1 MLHAAT
7 LILPPVTHHPQAST
21 IMSAATLEQATAH
34 AASRQAED
42 SPRPHLVVCPSTL
55 VPHWGHEIAKFVE
68 PHVLHPLLIQGPP
81 QQRAALQQQLAR
93 QQAQQGSTQGRQAQP
108 QYNVV
113 VMSYEHLRADAEW
126 VAAQRWCYCVLD
138 EGHMIQN
145 PRSKVAAAARRVA
158 AQHRLLLSGTP
169 VQNSV
174 LELWSLFD
182 FLMPGFLGGWL
193 GLGCW
198 AGCPCRCGALM
209 VLCCVGCV
217 GCVGCGALLVR
228 LCGTTCWYAGRSS
241 KMLCARVAQGSL
253 LLAAPSPSLC
263 TRCAACIRLLASQP
277 SAQAAW

>member
-1 MLHAAT
+1 MA
-7 LILPPVTHHPQAST
+7 
-21 IMSAATLEQATAH
+21 AATLEQAAAH

-68 PHVLHPLLIQGPP
+68 PHVLRPLLIQGPP

-93 QQAQQGSTQGRQAQP
+93 SQQVQQGGAQGGQAQP
-108 QYNVV
+108 RYNVV
-113 VMSYEHLRADAEW
+113 VMSYEHMRADAEW

-193 GLGCW
+193 AAVVHVLWWCACTAVVCRWCCW
-198 AGCPCRCGALM
+198 
-209 VLCCVGCV
+209 
-217 GCVGCGALLVR
+217 
-228 LCGTTCWYAGRSS
+228 
-241 KMLCARVAQGSL
+241 VA
-253 LLAAPSPSLC
+253 A
-263 TRCAACIRLLASQP
+263 TR
-277 SAQAAW
+277 W